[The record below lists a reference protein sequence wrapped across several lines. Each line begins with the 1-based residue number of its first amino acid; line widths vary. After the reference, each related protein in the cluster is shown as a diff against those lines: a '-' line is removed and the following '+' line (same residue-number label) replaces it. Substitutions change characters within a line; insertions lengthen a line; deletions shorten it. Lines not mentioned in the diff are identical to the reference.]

1 LLKKFKSKPMS
12 HKARFLVYPQLP
24 KAGLGNMLLVW
35 ARAILFAHINSLQVV
50 APAWGKFV
58 IGPYLRGERDKRYYG
73 YLFSNKDYVSRLNYL
88 LASLKNIHIHDNPV
102 LSKMEISHLGSQTSK
117 FHLFTF
123 NKLPHWS
130 DYFIDLQEHQPIIKD
145 KLLSN
150 IRPSVLAEISHRP
163 APQIGIHIRMGDFRA
178 LKPEDDFT
186 KLGLVRTPFS
196 WFTRVINAI
205 RGIAGYD
212 VPATIF
218 SDGYDHELSELL
230 NLSNVSRASTASALS
245 DMLTLSRSKLLITS
259 SGSTFSS
266 WASYLGQCPTIWHP
280 AHFHA
285 GVFPPNISQKVFEGG
300 FDPESMQIADLLTH
314 NIKLAFEDS
323 YV

>member
-1 LLKKFKSKPMS
+1 M
-12 HKARFLVYPQLP
+12 HKRHDFLVYPQLP
-24 KAGLGNMLLVW
+24 RAGLGNMLLIW
-35 ARAILFAHINSLQVV
+35 ARATLFAHINSFPV
-50 APAWGKFV
+50 AAPTWAKIP
-58 IGPYLRGERDKRYYG
+58 IGPYLRGERYKRHYG
-73 YLFSNKDYVSRLNYL
+73 NLFSNKDYVSKFIYF
-88 LASLKNIHIHDNPV
+88 LANLKKKQLHYNPDISKIE
-102 LSKMEISHLGSQTSK
+102 LSNLQPVDA
-117 FHLFTF
+117 HLFIF
-123 NKLPHWS
+123 NQVPHWS

-150 IRPSVLAEISHRP
+150 IRPSILAEISHRP
-163 APQIGIHIRMGDFRA
+163 APQIGIHIRMGDFRV

-196 WFTRVINAI
+196 WFTKVIDAI

-212 VPATIF
+212 VPVTIF

-230 NLSNVSRASTASALS
+230 KLSNVSRASTASALS
-245 DMLTLSRSKLLITS
+245 DILTLSRSKLLITS

-280 AHFHA
+280 AHLHA
-285 GVFPPNISQKVFEGG
+285 GVFPPNISQNVFEGG

-314 NIKLAFEDS
+314 NIKSAFEGF